1 MKLLTV
7 TAESGLLEA
16 LEAKGLT
23 LSQVEKLLPLA
34 DDLGLLPLAYKNKD
48 LLLGAAPLLLEPA
61 PLLLPILASIV
72 RTPASTFSGLGFA
85 LLAAGG
91 YEIVDSNGILG
102 ALLVLLSGPAV
113 LLGSALSGGLPL
125 PSGGAGSSAAS
136 ADTFAPSVQTG
147 SRPAAKASSSIQT
160 ASNRQNGKRKMIR
173 IR

>member
-34 DDLGLLPLAYKNKD
+34 DDLGLLSLAYKNKG
-48 LLLGAAPLLLEPA
+48 LLISAAPLLLEPA
-61 PLLLPILASIV
+61 PLLLPILANII
-72 RTPASTFSGLGFA
+72 RTPASTFSGIGFA

-102 ALLVLLSGPAV
+102 ALLVLLAGPAV

-125 PSGGAGSSAAS
+125 PSAGAARSTAS
-136 ADTFAPSVQTG
+136 ADTFAPIQSG
-147 SRPAAKASSSIQT
+147 SRPAAKASSSVQSV
-160 ASNRQNGKRKMIR
+160 SNRQNGKRKVVR
-173 IR
+173 VR